1 MAVTVIPMGWLL
13 AVEICQDLHRN
24 IVKRCGDLPARLEIR
39 RDRPF
44 PLGASRRFFEAWKV
58 YIDDFKHAQV
68 FSKGEVDIL
77 MEKVPRLLSLA
88 GTAYDESGAEGNPK
102 KTEVNK
108 VEVASLGEQ
117 MNGIRG
123 DRTCPLAYDLE
134 VVDLTM
140 FGLSKRRPSKKLLE
154 ILGGRWLR
162 LQSVRKPTAAAFNRF
177 WRWMTL
183 PRPGRPSRNVVAELL
198 LSCLLLPLYR
208 HSFRATIDP
217 LVTASDAAERG
228 GCLMCSSALS
238 AEGLAAAKAIEE
250 IIPEETA
257 RQVLEASDD
266 LCLLALF
273 DGIGGQRGAFDSIG
287 VSHALYVAAECL
299 APAI

>member
-1 MAVTVIPMGWLL
+1 MGWLL
-13 AVEICQDLHRN
+13 AVEVCQHLHRN

-44 PLGASRRFFEAWKV
+44 PIGASRRFFEAWKV
-58 YIDDFKHAQV
+58 YIDDFKHARV
-68 FSKGEVDIL
+68 FSADEVDIL
-77 MEKVPRLLSLA
+77 SEKVPRLLGLA
-88 GTAYDESGAEGNPK
+88 GSAYEKSGAEGHPK
-102 KTEVNK
+102 KTEINK
-108 VEVASLGEQ
+108 VEIASLGEQ

-123 DRTCPLAYDLE
+123 DRTCPPAYDLE

-140 FGLSKRRPSKKLLE
+140 FALGKQRPSKKLLE
-154 ILGGRWLR
+154 ILGGRWVR

-208 HSFRATIDP
+208 HDVRGTIDP
-217 LVTASDAAERG
+217 LVTVGDASERG

-238 AEGLAAAKAIEE
+238 DEGLAAARAIEE
-250 IIPEETA
+250 VIPEETEK
-257 RQVLEASDD
+257 QILDASDD

-273 DGIGGQRGAFDSIG
+273 DGIGRTKARF
-287 VSHALYVAAECL
+287 
-299 APAI
+299 